1 MTRMQTPIGKTS
13 IAVALGLSLTACS
26 MFSEPKREPYYPAL
40 RDTVYSDEDITVIES
55 NNVLKTAIK
64 SNQYVNVADLDEV
77 NNNAAKVF
85 AEVLN
90 SSSVTVKD
98 IQNKQ
103 FHKGLKTIIKQFTC
117 ELYASKQPAD
127 SVQLCPLD
135 SKIVDNNL
143 DYLPFE
149 DGLRFTQRLSTTLND
164 DEDKL
169 QLELFLKSTH
179 ERSLDSLW
187 GAVHEL
193 GRFKNSQLSEDSLVL
208 TINMKVYKKSDSNLR
223 WMYLHPEPLVFFVVL
238 PPVDLIINRPNE
250 VESMDFAYRSAKL
263 LVVDSR

>member
-1 MTRMQTPIGKTS
+1 MQTPIGKTS

-64 SNQYVNVADLDEV
+64 SNQYVNVADFDEV

-103 FHKGLKTIIKQFTC
+103 FHEGLKTIIKQFTC

-143 DYLPFE
+143 DYL
-149 DGLRFTQRLSTTLND
+149 LRGWAT
-164 DEDKL
+164 
-169 QLELFLKSTH
+169 
-179 ERSLDSLW
+179 
-187 GAVHEL
+187 VY
-193 GRFKNSQLSEDSLVL
+193 SEAEHY
-208 TINMKVYKKSDSNLR
+208 T
-223 WMYLHPEPLVFFVVL
+223 E
-238 PPVDLIINRPNE
+238 
-250 VESMDFAYRSAKL
+250 
-263 LVVDSR
+263 